1 MSHIAY
7 FGAILCS
14 ELWKE
19 VTFSLLGGGRDGG
32 QMPRI
37 RCDTDEKHALHTK
50 AQERLQN
57 EQENG
62 QEHAPA
68 SSIHWMLG
76 LKQKGPC

>member
-19 VTFSLLGGGRDGG
+19 VTFTLLGGGRNGG

-50 AQERLQN
+50 AKERL
-57 EQENG
+57 
-62 QEHAPA
+62 
-68 SSIHWMLG
+68 
-76 LKQKGPC
+76 